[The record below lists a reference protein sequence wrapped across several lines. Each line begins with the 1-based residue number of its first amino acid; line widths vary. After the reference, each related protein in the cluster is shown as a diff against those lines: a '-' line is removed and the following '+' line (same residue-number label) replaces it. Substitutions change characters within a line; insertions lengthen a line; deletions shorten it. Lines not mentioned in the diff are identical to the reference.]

1 MFETDL
7 DGAVEEAIVLSGSV
21 EKTFGV
27 GSEDLMMRRMLSHA
41 LMFRCLL
48 LLLLLAVVT
57 GQGGGHRHRCRSHD
71 FNPPFCFVF
80 LFFQLYIKKYFGLLL
95 QTICWKRYKIWI
107 NNGAVIVLDGWT
119 HDVSYDRAGIFV
131 FFFFSW
137 VNDTAEKEKKNIIFW
152 FKSCRAI
159 VGKND
164 IFVFSPAGKKKK
176 QMGCRR
182 KTLDRQNYCVDAK
195 KVTGNKVKYD
205 ITS

>member
-80 LFFQLYIKKYFGLLL
+80 YFSSYISKNILG
-95 QTICWKRYKIWI
+95 
-107 NNGAVIVLDGWT
+107 
-119 HDVSYDRAGIFV
+119 
-131 FFFFSW
+131 FFFRQS
-137 VNDTAEKEKKNIIFW
+137 VEKDTKFE
-152 FKSCRAI
+152 S
-159 VGKND
+159 
-164 IFVFSPAGKKKK
+164 
-176 QMGCRR
+176 
-182 KTLDRQNYCVDAK
+182 
-195 KVTGNKVKYD
+195 
-205 ITS
+205 ITVRL

>member
-48 LLLLLAVVT
+48 LLLLLLLAVVT

-80 LFFQLYIKKYFGLLL
+80 FIFSVIYQKYFGLLL
-95 QTICWKRYKIWI
+95 QTIC
-107 NNGAVIVLDGWT
+107 
-119 HDVSYDRAGIFV
+119 
-131 FFFFSW
+131 
-137 VNDTAEKEKKNIIFW
+137 
-152 FKSCRAI
+152 
-159 VGKND
+159 
-164 IFVFSPAGKKKK
+164 
-176 QMGCRR
+176 
-182 KTLDRQNYCVDAK
+182 
-195 KVTGNKVKYD
+195 
-205 ITS
+205 